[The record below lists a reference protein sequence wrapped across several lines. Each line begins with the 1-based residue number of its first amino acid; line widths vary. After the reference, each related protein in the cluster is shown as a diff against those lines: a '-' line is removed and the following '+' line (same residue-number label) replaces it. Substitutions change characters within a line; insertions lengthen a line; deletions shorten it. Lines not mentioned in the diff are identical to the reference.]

1 MLAIPV
7 LGSRPRWGGK
17 EAAMTFRGKS
27 RDPSRPML
35 DQVQRDLNRS
45 IEELCDVSD
54 VRDETTG
61 ELERLSDQLLDAA
74 RRALVAAE
82 LRKSMKRRTLME
94 HIRRRHGG
102 DEVQNGGGGGGGLGI
117 AAGRRG

>member
-1 MLAIPV
+1 M
-7 LGSRPRWGGK
+7 S
-17 EAAMTFRGKS
+17 FRGKS

-35 DQVQRDLNRS
+35 DQVQRDLNKS
-45 IEELCDVSD
+45 IEELCDVAD
-54 VRDETTG
+54 VRDENTG

-74 RRALVAAE
+74 RRAHVAAE

-102 DEVQNGGGGGGGLGI
+102 DEAEKGGEGLVS
-117 AAGRRG
+117 

>member
-1 MLAIPV
+1 
-7 LGSRPRWGGK
+7 
-17 EAAMTFRGKS
+17 MTFRGKS

-35 DQVQRDLNRS
+35 DQVQRDLNKS
-45 IEELCDVSD
+45 IEELCDVPD
-54 VRDETTG
+54 VRDESTV

-74 RRALVAAE
+74 RRAHVAAE

-102 DEVQNGGGGGGGLGI
+102 GEVQGSEGEI
-117 AAGRRG
+117 VS

>member
-1 MLAIPV
+1 
-7 LGSRPRWGGK
+7 
-17 EAAMTFRGKS
+17 MTFRGKS

-54 VRDETTG
+54 VRDESTG

-74 RRALVAAE
+74 RRAHVAAE

-102 DEVQNGGGGGGGLGI
+102 EEAESGGEGLVS
-117 AAGRRG
+117 

>member
-1 MLAIPV
+1 MLAIPL
-7 LGSRPRWGGK
+7 LGSRPRWGSK

-35 DQVQRDLNRS
+35 DQVQRDLNKS

-54 VRDETTG
+54 VRDENTG

-74 RRALVAAE
+74 RRAHVAAE

-102 DEVQNGGGGGGGLGI
+102 DEVQNGGDEI
-117 AAGRRG
+117 VS